1 MLPPAQILLDD
12 GLMPAFGLALTVT
25 LAVALALHE
34 LVLVAVT
41 VKLNP
46 PTLPLLHD
54 TGLPV
59 LLTKL
64 PPLLAQV

>member
-1 MLPPAQILLDD
+1 MLAL
-12 GLMPAFGLALTVT
+12 GAALTVT
-25 LAVALALHE
+25 LAVALALHV

-41 VKLNP
+41 VKINP
-46 PTLPLLHD
+46 PLLPLLHD

-64 PPLLAQV
+64 PPLLAQA